1 MEYRKAVGSVVGIRY
16 TATEDFCPPRPYS
29 VEVRLPSVLASSSD
43 STQYN
48 LFNMLY
54 FRERPKLAI
63 GDKVTVS
70 IQIGDE

>member
-16 TATEDFCPPRPYS
+16 MATEDFYPPRPYS
-29 VEVRLPSVLASSSD
+29 VEVRLPSVLASSLD
-43 STQYN
+43 LAKYN
-48 LFNMLY
+48 LFDMLF
-54 FRERPKLAI
+54 FRERPKFGI